1 MKNIVTW
8 FTLLATV
15 LLFAVGCQSEP
26 SDRED
31 KAPENNYEYEYDE
44 EKANPASDFSYQK
57 NGDGGITITRY
68 KGEDEDVVIPQTIDD
83 KKVTEI
89 RGAFYGSS
97 VKTVVLSRE
106 IKTIGGQSFWKCE
119 NLKSVTLSP
128 NLETIEYEA
137 FLECTALKDI
147 ALPNSLKK
155 IEYQAFSG
163 CTALKYI
170 FIPKSITEWDG
181 GYTFYNSGLK
191 KVDLEEGMTVLGD
204 WVLACTQ
211 ITEIVFPKSLK
222 TVPKGICGGC
232 EKLKKVTMPEGVE
245 AIEDSAFYKTAIT
258 EIVIPASVK
267 SVNDTVF
274 GSCEN
279 LKKVTFMGDAPEQ
292 FVDDEYNFALG
303 KGGGEYT
310 VYYQKNAK
318 GFSTPRWCGYK
329 AAPVGSEPN
338 ALMEGDFE
346 YTVNAD
352 GTVTVVSYEGD
363 GTAVVVPEKIA
374 GKTVTVIGEKAFAY
388 EDSITSVKL
397 PDTVTEI
404 GFGAFAQCWAV
415 TSVNLPENLQTVGDY
430 AFSSCHD
437 LAEINLPASLR
448 KIGKEAFSN
457 CQEVKYLR
465 IPATVTEIGEYAFS
479 GLGYTNNGW
488 SKGEFELV
496 LEEGIE
502 VIGNWFYGT
511 SMESVVL
518 PSTIKRIEAGAFTGC
533 DYLSSITLNEGL
545 VFIDDLAFDEN
556 YALTEIVIP
565 ATVTRVTNMSFRYCT
580 KLKAIKFE
588 GNAPEVFLAEN
599 PDEPL
604 PLKMDFTIY
613 YHEGATGFTTPE
625 WNGYDTEIW

>member
-1 MKNIVTW
+1 MKKTISML
-8 FTLLATV
+8 LLAA
-15 LLFAVGCQSEP
+15 LLTASLAGCKSKSEV
-26 SDRED
+26 

-44 EKANPASDFSYQK
+44 DEANPASDFKYEENK
-57 NGDGGITITRY
+57 DGGITINRY
-68 KGEDEDVVIPQTIDD
+68 SGESVDVVIPKTIDG
-83 KKVTEI
+83 KTVTTI
-89 RGAFYGSS
+89 NSMAFYATPIEMITMPRGI
-97 VKTVVLSRE
+97 T
-106 IKTIGGQSFWKCE
+106 TIEPQAFWKCG
-119 NLKSVTLSP
+119 NLKSVTLPP
-128 NLETIEYEA
+128 NLEIIESEA
-137 FLECTALKDI
+137 FNECTALESI
-147 ALPNSLKK
+147 ALPDSLKE
-155 IEYQAFSG
+155 IGYMAFSG
-163 CTALKYI
+163 CTALEYI

-181 GYTFYNSGLK
+181 GCTFYNSGLK
-191 KVDLEEGMTVLGD
+191 KVDLEEGLTSLGYMT
-204 WVLACTQ
+204 LAATQ
-211 ITEIVFPKSLK
+211 ITEISFPKSMK
-222 TVPKGICGGC
+222 TISDGVCARC
-232 EKLKKVTMPEGVE
+232 EKLKKITIPEGVE
-245 AIEDSAFYKTAIT
+245 TIEDSAFYKNAIT
-258 EIVIPASVK
+258 EIVIPASVN

-292 FVDDEYNFALG
+292 FVDDEHNFALG
-303 KGGGEYT
+303 EGGGEYT
-310 VYYQKNAK
+310 VYYQAGAK
-318 GFSTPRWCGYK
+318 GFTTPRWNGYK

-338 ALMEGDFE
+338 ALVEGDFE
-346 YTVNAD
+346 YAINTD

-363 GTAVVVPEKIA
+363 GTAVVVPDKIA

-404 GFGAFAQCWAV
+404 GFGAFAQCSAV
-415 TSVNLPENLQTVGDY
+415 TSVNLPANLQTVGDY
-430 AFSSCHD
+430 AFSNCFD
-437 LAEINLPASLR
+437 FAEINLPASLR
-448 KIGKEAFSN
+448 KIGKEAFSS

-518 PSTIKRIEAGAFTGC
+518 PSTVKRIEAGAFTGC

-580 KLKAIKFE
+580 NLKAIKFE

-613 YHEGATGFTTPE
+613 YHEGATGFTTPD